1 MVSLHLATIMY
12 WLLLQILIWGGRTR
26 RLFPVAQQQRYWL
39 QEKLSPFIGRARD
52 ILVSPKPVT
61 ANLKRTIM
69 FKEEE
74 HWKIDCPR
82 LKKKKGPKL
91 KGNYCISEWCYWFWL
106 FSVFSLLFLQ
116 LASYSTRMSVKL
128 HQKFE
133 LKVFMFSHFVNFL
146 RRKRSTKKTI
156 GVTVELNFWRKM
168 KILRMYSSEL
178 WNFYEI

>member
-1 MVSLHLATIMY
+1 M
-12 WLLLQILIWGGRTR
+12 WGGRTR

-39 QEKLSPFIGRARD
+39 QEKLSSFIGRARD
-52 ILVSPKPVT
+52 MLVSPKPVT
-61 ANLKRTIM
+61 ANLKRTNM

-116 LASYSTRMSVKL
+116 LATHSTRMSVKL
-128 HQKFE
+128 HQKFASNIVN
-133 LKVFMFSHFVNFL
+133 LRWKFSCFHVLSIFFVS
-146 RRKRSTKKTI
+146 KMVDKKTI